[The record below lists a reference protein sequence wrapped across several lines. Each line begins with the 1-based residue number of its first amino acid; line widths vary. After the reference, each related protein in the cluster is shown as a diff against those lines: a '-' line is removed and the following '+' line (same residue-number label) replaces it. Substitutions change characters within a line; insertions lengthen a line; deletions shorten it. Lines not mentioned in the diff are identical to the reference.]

1 MLNLVDTTLEKLISI
16 QKQLINLAERKKTV
30 IIERKVEDLNQL
42 VKEETMLVKQLGQV
56 ESERA
61 QLVEDMLQKHPSL
74 SFGQIV
80 DQFPG
85 EGTRINV
92 HSQMKTL
99 QQLIVELQAINKVNE
114 TLLKDSMSFVQ
125 YMIDQVTKSRQQGFN
140 YQSPLVQQKSQTSNR
155 GFFDTKA

>member
-1 MLNLVDTTLEKLISI
+1 MLNLVDTTLGKLISI

-30 IIERKVEDLNQL
+30 IIGRKVEVLNQL

-74 SFGQIV
+74 SFVQFI
-80 DQFPG
+80 DQFPD
-85 EGTRINV
+85 ESTRINV
-92 HSQMKTL
+92 QSQMKTL
-99 QQLIVELQAINKVNE
+99 QKLIVELQALNKVNE

-125 YMIDQVTKSRQQGFN
+125 YMIDQVTKSRQQHFN
-140 YQSPLVQQKSQTSNR
+140 YQSPLGQQKSQTSNR

>member
-16 QKQLINLAERKKTV
+16 QKQLINLSERKKTV

-42 VKEETMLVKQLGQV
+42 VKEETILVKQLGQV

-85 EGTRINV
+85 ESTRINV
-92 HSQMKTL
+92 QSQMKTL